1 MKKIAI
7 TAAFFAAL
15 LSSFSAFAQEIAGTW
30 IQIDLC
36 TRQKKITH

>member
-15 LSSFSAFAQEIAGTW
+15 LSSFSVFAQESWYMDTN
-30 IQIDLC
+30 
-36 TRQKKITH
+36 